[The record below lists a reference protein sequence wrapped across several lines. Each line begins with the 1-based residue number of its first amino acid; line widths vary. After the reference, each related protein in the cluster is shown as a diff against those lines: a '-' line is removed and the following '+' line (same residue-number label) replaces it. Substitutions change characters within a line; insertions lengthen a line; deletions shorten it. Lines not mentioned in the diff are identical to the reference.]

1 MSALL
6 ATWWNRLGLEHIDTW
21 NHPQTNSRCCKT
33 QLPYFCGHV
42 PQESGTRVGGS
53 LSEN

>member
-1 MSALL
+1 MSVLL
-6 ATWWNRLGLEHIDTW
+6 ATWWNRLGLEKIDTW
-21 NHPQTNSRCCKT
+21 KHPQTTSSCSRR

-42 PQESGTRVGGS
+42 PQESGTRASGS